1 MNMNK
6 EQKKQI
12 IIFSGFNQRAIIAFI
27 RTLVQSDVDF
37 KIIAKSKND
46 PILKT
51 AYKKDV
57 IAIRN
62 KVELNLDDILNA
74 LQKVVRES
82 KYKEFIIPPSTEAL
96 NRFILKH
103 RDKFS
108 EIGFEMPLVEEHIY
122 ELVSDKYSFGDL
134 CVKQGIKCPQELDF
148 EPISYPVV
156 AKPIKYLSST
166 GDSISPIII
175 TSPFEYNGFKNKYN
189 LSEFYIQEYIDGPSY
204 YLLYYFHRNGTIYKY
219 SQENIIQQHGG
230 KSVVAANS
238 SDLHKHKI
246 SYTYE
251 KLFKS
256 INFFG
261 LVMVELKFY
270 NDHFYMIE
278 ANPRFW
284 GPSQLFVDSN
294 QNLFLPLLDD
304 FGIKPLKGS
313 DINNPLTTI
322 SKYFWFGGVLD
333 TIASNEKL
341 KFYRGN
347 LSDFTEEIPGWL
359 GHDIYRRHDTSD
371 IFYEE
376 ITQ

>member
-1 MNMNK
+1 
-6 EQKKQI
+6 
-12 IIFSGFNQRAIIAFI
+12 
-27 RTLVQSDVDF
+27 
-37 KIIAKSKND
+37 
-46 PILKT
+46 
-51 AYKKDV
+51 
-57 IAIRN
+57 
-62 KVELNLDDILNA
+62 
-74 LQKVVRES
+74 
-82 KYKEFIIPPSTEAL
+82 
-96 NRFILKH
+96 
-103 RDKFS
+103 
-108 EIGFEMPLVEEHIY
+108 
-122 ELVSDKYSFGDL
+122 
-134 CVKQGIKCPQELDF
+134 
-148 EPISYPVV
+148 
-156 AKPIKYLSST
+156 
-166 GDSISPIII
+166 
-175 TSPFEYNGFKNKYN
+175 
-189 LSEFYIQEYIDGPSY
+189 
-204 YLLYYFHRNGTIYKY
+204 
-219 SQENIIQQHGG
+219 
-230 KSVVAANS
+230 
-238 SDLHKHKI
+238 
-246 SYTYE
+246 
-251 KLFKS
+251 
-256 INFFG
+256 
-261 LVMVELKFY
+261 MVELKFY